1 MSSNEYF
8 LAWSIYIGSSFFVLI
23 FWCWV
28 TSPIKSLTLRLLL
41 RLPALAILLTP
52 IQHIADHSLYVPTV
66 AAVAFNL
73 IAKDST
79 ALANDASI
87 LIAAVA
93 VSLFVA
99 LLLGFLGHILS
110 RFFSNTETES

>member
-28 TSPIKSLTLRLLL
+28 TSSVKSLTLRLLL
-41 RLPALAILLTP
+41 RLPAVAILLTP
-52 IQHIADHSLYVPTV
+52 ITHIADHSLYVPAL
-66 AAVAFNL
+66 AAVAFN
-73 IAKDST
+73 IIGKDST

-87 LIAAVA
+87 LIAAVM

-99 LLLGFLGHILS
+99 LLLGFLGHVVA
-110 RFFSNTETES
+110 RFFSNAEADS